1 MIITFGAHGLNTIGV
16 VVVVVVGAGEVDGE
30 EDADGRCGN
39 RQNNDRS
46 QYQLFSIHRDLSR

>member
-1 MIITFGAHGLNTIGV
+1 
-16 VVVVVVGAGEVDGE
+16 VDGE

>member
-30 EDADGRCGN
+30 EDADGRYGDC
-39 RQNNDRS
+39 QNNDGS
-46 QYQLFSIHRDLSR
+46 KYQLFSIHCDLSR